1 MKSIRISL
9 EISSPILV
17 PKFPI
22 HLDALL
28 FASYQLNTD
37 LPDEEILNRMN
48 EVLATQDGIYKASA
62 MRYIRTKQ
70 TPIHSIQWSLVTRTH
85 WEEWPYS
92 QHQREKTVV
101 VKGGGFRKRVTEYN
115 AISTGAVDFHAVGDP
130 QKIKYLLDNLGY
142 IGLNNSQGFGE
153 ITAIH
158 IEEDEDFSFFDEQG
172 ELARSLPIHFV
183 DAEKN
188 ESYLRIFNS
197 FKPPYQTS
205 ERVESLIPNF
215 RLKTIGANHENN

>member
-37 LPDEEILNRMN
+37 LTDEEILIRLGD
-48 EVLATQDGIYKASA
+48 VLVVHDGIFKASA

-70 TPIHSIQWSLVTRTH
+70 TPINSRQLSLVTRTH

-92 QHQREKTVV
+92 KHERVKSIET
-101 VKGGGFRKRVTEYN
+101 KGGGFRKRVTEYN
-115 AISTGAVDFHAVGDP
+115 AISTCAVEFHAVGDP
-130 QKIKYLLDNLGY
+130 EKIKYLLENLGF

-153 ITAIH
+153 ITEIS
-158 IEEDEDFSFFDEQG
+158 IEEDQDFTFFDEDG
-172 ELARSLPIHFV
+172 ELARSLPVYFV
-183 DAEKN
+183 DPEKS
-188 ESYLRIFNS
+188 ESYLKVLNS

-205 ERVESLIPNF
+205 ERVESFIPNF
-215 RLKTIGANHENN
+215 RLKTLWSNS

>member
-9 EISSPILV
+9 EMSSPILV

-28 FASYQLNTD
+28 FASYQLNTNLSD
-37 LPDEEILNRMN
+37 QEILNRL
-48 EVLATQDGIYKASA
+48 EGVLGIKDGIFQASA

-70 TPIHSIQWSLVTRTH
+70 TPIHSCQWSLVTRTH

-92 QHQREKTVV
+92 QHEKEKSVI

-130 QKIKYLLDNLGY
+130 QKIKYLIENLGF

-153 ITAIH
+153 ITAID
-158 IEEDEDFSFFDEQG
+158 IEEDEDFTFFDEEG
-172 ELARSLPIHFV
+172 ELARSLPIHLV
-183 DAEKN
+183 SAEKT
-188 ESYLRIFNS
+188 ESYLKILNS

-215 RLKTIGANHENN
+215 RLKTLWSKA